1 MNDLERRLFV
11 VHQGLISQWCVGS
24 DGDLDCVT
32 CNGLREVPFDAA
44 HSAEGWRQWAEDEQ
58 VSSDA
63 RFDAIFLSD
72 DPNAFVDLPSYFTA
86 EGQGPSR
93 WTVELLKK
101 IASEPE
107 FSEVAITLMQEG
119 AECALPVSEGRSCPP
134 LRLAVK
140 ASLSF
145 NLPTGTGKPVS
156 AADHDRD
163 MRGAGKDERSK
174 PASESAACADSYGDK
189 KALALKVGDAV
200 NAQIAVAA
208 PARGCYYAKAVD
220 LDDLIKIK
228 MAALPKR
235 IPFAEGGVVVLKVI
249 AVENGCVTYAFAS
262 YTCVY

>member
-58 VSSDA
+58 VSPDA

-72 DPNAFVDLPSYFTA
+72 DPNAFADLPSYFTA

-145 NLPTGTGKPVS
+145 NLPTGTGKP
-156 AADHDRD
+156 
-163 MRGAGKDERSK
+163 
-174 PASESAACADSYGDK
+174 ASESAACADSYGDK
-189 KALALKVGDAV
+189 KALALKVGDSV

-228 MAALPKR
+228 MAALPKG
-235 IPFAEGGVVVLKVI
+235 IAFAEGGVVVFKVI
-249 AVENGCVTYAFAS
+249 AVENGCVTYALAQ
-262 YTCVY
+262 